1 MKYLSDYT
9 QEKQTQLFE
18 ETGAFFAFWQKQ
30 FDEQRKEWVIYVSL
44 DGGLLVPKD
53 RAKEFVDRLHGIG
66 KTGIRLD
73 IEENWIEWIIKRE
86 LWNHEA
92 YYTGDIESTCHALD
106 GYGITREQV
115 HSVFRNQNKI
125 VS

>member
-9 QEKQTQLFE
+9 QEKHTQLLQ
-18 ETGAFFAFWQKQ
+18 ETGAFYAFGQKQ

-53 RAKEFVDRLHGIG
+53 KAKEFIDRLHENVQSGI
-66 KTGIRLD
+66 KLD

-92 YYTGDIESTCHALD
+92 YYTGNIDSTCDALD
-106 GYGITREQV
+106 GYGITREQI
-115 HSVFRNQNKI
+115 HSVFKNQKK
-125 VS
+125 